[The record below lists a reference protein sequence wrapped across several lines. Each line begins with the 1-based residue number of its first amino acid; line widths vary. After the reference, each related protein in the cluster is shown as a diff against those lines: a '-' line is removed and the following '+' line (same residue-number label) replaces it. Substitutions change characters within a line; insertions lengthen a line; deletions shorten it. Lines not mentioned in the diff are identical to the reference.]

1 MNERLP
7 LLNALGVATLQRQR
21 RPPFTAATPSVGPY
35 VGCGRLFNSEK
46 SVSAHARRAHAER
59 YHQVITEYNKQAGF
73 KWSAVWK
80 DFKILE
86 VALETLELEEKIRT
100 KKALDIELASRRPGR
115 SVSSLTQLRRKHLT
129 PAGSLHKLL
138 LSEQCALMDERAQ
151 LHTSDQDGTVTAD
164 ILEHAAG
171 EDDVFNNYAHDQE
184 NMQLQIE
191 IDFLSY

>member
-1 MNERLP
+1 MSPPPRVNERLP

-86 VALETLELEEKIRT
+86 VALETLELEEKNKNKEGSGYRASFQAAGSLGVIPHPT
-100 KKALDIELASRRPGR
+100 KKKALDTGW
-115 SVSSLTQLRRKHLT
+115 
-129 PAGSLHKLL
+129 
-138 LSEQCALMDERAQ
+138 LSP
-151 LHTSDQDGTVTAD
+151 
-164 ILEHAAG
+164 
-171 EDDVFNNYAHDQE
+171 
-184 NMQLQIE
+184 
-191 IDFLSY
+191 